1 MRRKTGML
9 LLTLALLCG
18 LVGGHRSSTVS
29 AVAASGNLQD
39 AIQGTAARQKWEYC
53 AIADVDIYGSSDK
66 AVGVAVIYYF
76 KSTGYQAERVE
87 IAAER
92 SVDGARIAVDMAR
105 AKAIAKLG
113 EDGWEM
119 LCEGTPF
126 ATRARPAER
135 DKALYFRRAR

>member
-1 MRRKTGML
+1 ML
-9 LLTLALLCG
+9 FVALMMLCG
-18 LVGGHRSSTVS
+18 LVGGNPSAAIP
-29 AVAASGNLQD
+29 AVAASSNLQEST
-39 AIQGTAARQKWEYC
+39 QGTAARQKWEYC

-66 AVGVAVIYYF
+66 SVGFALIYYF
-76 KSTGYQAERVE
+76 KSTGYQVE
-87 IAAER
+87 KVEVAAER
-92 SVDGARIAVDMAR
+92 SVEGARIAVDMAR

-119 LCEGTPF
+119 LCEGMPF